1 MIPRF
6 KMFNRKMKNRRFERK
21 HVLDIALHINKRP
34 IAWPVFLQR
43 VRKSGA
49 RAVAYYSLQAAR
61 RLDGA
66 EVPQEVFKQLRPGFF
81 RRFWLERHIDAGN
94 FPMFRFPE
102 WSINKAKRNLLL
114 PLMDRPGQWGSFLRR
129 MVVVKF
135 RIVVR
140 KIKEAVSRWIV

>member
-1 MIPRF
+1 
-6 KMFNRKMKNRRFERK
+6 
-21 HVLDIALHINKRP
+21 
-34 IAWPVFLQR
+34 
-43 VRKSGA
+43 
-49 RAVAYYSLQAAR
+49 
-61 RLDGA
+61 
-66 EVPQEVFKQLRPGFF
+66 
-81 RRFWLERHIDAGN
+81 
-94 FPMFRFPE
+94 MFRFPE